1 MFRKTKL
8 SSAVIT
14 AITAGVVAS
23 HTSVA
28 FAQLEEVLVTATK
41 RSESTQDIPVTVS
54 AITSDKLDQLGI
66 SNFEDYIVQMP
77 GVTAGGAG
85 PGRNTVYIRGVASTT
100 PNLTTSGVAGL
111 APNVAMYLDEQPLTQ
126 PGRNLDV
133 YVADMNRVEVL
144 AGPQGTLFGAS
155 SQAGVIRLITNKPET
170 TENYGRIKA
179 GVSTTEKGDD
189 SNNIEAVFNWA
200 VSDSFALRGV
210 VYRDDQ
216 GGYIDNVQGTR
227 TALES
232 ARFRNSGVVRSN
244 GVPVS
249 DVRAG
254 VQTSGWLD
262 AAIAR
267 GDTFNGAR
275 VPLDSADPASYANIN
290 FLEANNEDLVE
301 KDFNDTLYEG
311 FRLSGLLDIS
321 DDWSLLLGYTHQE
334 VEADGV
340 FSADPTLGSSSP
352 SVQRFSPD
360 TLDDEFDNF
369 AWTLSGR
376 VNELEIVYTGA
387 YTERESDQIVDYT
400 DYLFVGQYLP
410 YYICDSTVTYP
421 EYNYNVTTPEGVA
434 SNYESF
440 GTCQP
445 PDLFVSS
452 VNETTTS
459 THELRFSTD
468 QTRSVRLTAGV
479 FYSDQEIEE
488 RVDFVYPNNVD
499 AAVFQYFG
507 LSDTTGFPPNFP
519 HTDSFRTAEGPYP
532 AETIFRNDIKR
543 TDEQI
548 GIFGELSFDVTDNLT
563 LIGGA
568 RYYDVEVK
576 LKGGANASFCN
587 SFQPDVNAFGTNISD
602 LYNGDGEFTFVG
614 DCNPATHIT
623 FTQGQTF
630 DEVKAALNAVD
641 PYSVG
646 RGEFT
651 NGPNAI
657 STGEIEGI
665 VNATSAP
672 DSASEDGVILKG
684 TIQYTPS
691 DDSLIYFT
699 YSEGYRPGLLNRPGG
714 APGAIGSNY
723 VVPFELQTDEITN
736 YELGWK
742 TDMLDGNLRFN
753 GSVFFI
759 DISNLQTTIFDPSIT
774 NLFFS
779 DNAADAEV
787 LGLEGDLTWL
797 ASEGLTVGVA
807 FSFLDSEITKVLIPT
822 NDVKKGDS
830 LAFAPEFQGNA
841 YARYEWNFGS
851 DYTAHVM
858 GNVNHSD
865 EMYSDIIRIN
875 RDEIASWTMAGLSAG
890 VTSDT
895 WGAELFVDN
904 VTDERAEIARDYIND
919 RERVVY
925 ARPRTMG
932 LRFTY
937 DF

>member
-1 MFRKTKL
+1 MKKSAL
-8 SSAVIT
+8 HLAVSSAIMSSVT
-14 AITAGVVAS
+14 ASGVY
-23 HTSVA
+23 
-28 FAQLEEVLVTATK
+28 AQDNKLEEVIVTATK
-41 RSESTQDIPVTVS
+41 RTESTQDIPIAVS
-54 AITSDKLDQLGI
+54 AITSDRLDQMGI
-66 SNFEDYIVQMP
+66 SNFEDYLIQMP

-85 PGRNTVYIRGVASTT
+85 PGRNTIYIRGVASTT

-111 APNVAMYLDEQPLTQ
+111 APNVALYLDEQPLTQ

-133 YVADMNRVEVL
+133 YVADINRVEVL

-170 TENYGRIKA
+170 NESYGRIKA
-179 GVSTTEKGDD
+179 GFSTTEEGED
-189 SNNIEAVFNWA
+189 SNNIEATFNWA

-210 VYRDDQ
+210 AYRDDK
-216 GGYIDNVQGTR
+216 GGYVDNVQGSR

-249 DVRAG
+249 DFRAG

-262 AAIAR
+262 AALAR

-275 VPLDSADPASYANIN
+275 VPVDSADPASYRNIN
-290 FLEANNEDLVE
+290 FKAATNEGLVE
-301 KDFNDTLYEG
+301 EDFNDTLYEG
-311 FRLSGLLDIS
+311 FRLSASADIS
-321 DDWSLLLGYTHQE
+321 EDWSLLLGYAHQN

-340 FSADPTLGSSSP
+340 FSADPNLGDDSP

-360 TLDDEFDNF
+360 TLEDEFDNF
-369 AWTLSGR
+369 NWTLSGR
-376 VNELEIVYTGA
+376 IKELEVVYTGA
-387 YTERESDQIVDYT
+387 YTARESDQIIDYT
-400 DYLFVGQYLP
+400 DYLFIGQYLP

-421 EYNYNVTTPEGVA
+421 EYNYNVTAPEGVA

-445 PDLFVSS
+445 PNLFVSS
-452 VNETTTS
+452 YNETTTS

-468 QTRSVRLTAGV
+468 PTRSTRLTAGV

-499 AAVFQYFG
+499 AAIFQYFG
-507 LSDTTGFPPNFP
+507 LSDTTGFPDNFP
-519 HTDSFRTAEGPYP
+519 HTGSYRSKEGPYP

-543 TDEQI
+543 TDEQL
-548 GIFGELSFDVTDNLT
+548 GIFGEISFDITDKLT

-576 LKGGANASFCN
+576 MKGGANASFCN
-587 SFQPDVNAFGTNISD
+587 SFQPDANAFGTNISD
-602 LYNGDGEFTFVG
+602 LYDGDGEFTFVG

-623 FTQGQTF
+623 FTKGQTF
-630 DEVKAALNAVD
+630 DEVKAALNEVD
-641 PYSVG
+641 PYSIG
-646 RGEFT
+646 RGEYT

-672 DSASEDGVILKG
+672 DSASDDGVILKG

-691 DDSLIYFT
+691 DDSLLYFT
-699 YSEGYRPGLLNRPGG
+699 YSEGFRPGLLNRPGG
-714 APGAIGSNY
+714 APGPIGSNY
-723 VVPFELQTDEITN
+723 TVPFVLQTDEITN

-742 TDMLDGNLRFN
+742 TDMLDGTLRFN
-753 GSVFFI
+753 GSVFFV
-759 DISNLQTTIFDPSIT
+759 DITDLQTTIFDPSIA

-787 LGLEGDLTWL
+787 LGLEGDVTW
-797 ASEGLTVGVA
+797 AVSAGLTVGAA
-807 FSFLDSEITKVLIPT
+807 FSFLDSEITKVLTPT
-822 NDVKKGDS
+822 DDVRKGDS

-865 EMYSDIIRIN
+865 EMYSDIITIN
-875 RDEIASWTMAGLSAG
+875 RDKIKSWTMAGLSAG
-890 VTSDT
+890 VASES
-895 WGAELFVDN
+895 WSVELFVDN
-904 VTDERAEIARDYIND
+904 VTDERAELARDYIND
-919 RERVVY
+919 RARVVY
-925 ARPRTMG
+925 ARPRTTG
-932 LRFTY
+932 LRLIY

>member
-8 SSAVIT
+8 NNAVLTVIT
-14 AITAGVVAS
+14 ASLAAGTAPMAV
-23 HTSVA
+23 
-28 FAQLEEVLVTATK
+28 AQLEEVLVTATK
-41 RSESTQDIPVTVS
+41 RTESTQDIPVTVS

-66 SNFEDYIVQMP
+66 TNFEDYIVQMP

-85 PGRNTVYIRGVASTT
+85 PGRNTVYIRGIASTT

-111 APNVAMYLDEQPLTQ
+111 APNVALYLDEQPLTQ

-155 SQAGVIRLITNKPET
+155 SQAGVIRLITNKPELT
-170 TENYGRIKA
+170 DNYGRIKA
-179 GVSTTEKGDD
+179 GFSTTEEGDD
-189 SNNIEAVFNWA
+189 SNNLEAVFNWA

-249 DVRAG
+249 DARAG

-262 AAIAR
+262 AALAR

-275 VPLDSADPASYANIN
+275 VPVDSADPASYRNID
-290 FLEANNEDLVE
+290 FKEANNEGLVE
-301 KDFNDTLYEG
+301 DDFNDTLYEG
-311 FRLSGLLDIS
+311 LRLSGLVDIS
-321 DDWSLLLGYTHQE
+321 DDWSLLLGYAHQN

-340 FSADPTLGSSSP
+340 FSADPNLGSDSP

-360 TLDDEFDNF
+360 TLEDEFDNF
-369 AWTLSGR
+369 NWTLSGR
-376 VNELEIVYTGA
+376 VKELDIVYTGA
-387 YTERESDQIVDYT
+387 YTERESDQIIDYT
-400 DYLFVGQYLP
+400 DYLFIGQYLP
-410 YYICDSTVTYP
+410 YYVCDSTVTYP
-421 EYNYNVTTPEGVA
+421 EYNYNVETPDGVA
-434 SNYESF
+434 ANYESF
-440 GTCQP
+440 GTCQA
-445 PDLFVSS
+445 PDLYVSS
-452 VNETTTS
+452 FNETTTS

-468 QTRSVRLTAGV
+468 PTSSLRLTAGV
-479 FYSDQEIEE
+479 FYSDQEIKE
-488 RVDFVYPNNVD
+488 RVDFAYPGNVD

-507 LSDTTGFPPNFP
+507 LPDTTGFPDNFP
-519 HTDSFRTAEGPYP
+519 HTGSYRSEEGPYP

-543 TDEQI
+543 TDEQL
-548 GIFGELSFDVTDNLT
+548 GIFGELSYDLTEKLT

-568 RYYDVEVK
+568 RYYDYEVAM
-576 LKGGANASFCN
+576 KGGANASFCN

-602 LYNGDGEFTFVG
+602 LYDGDGEFTFVG

-623 FTQGQTF
+623 FTEGQTF

-646 RGEFT
+646 RGEYT

-657 STGEIEGI
+657 STGEIEAI

-672 DSASEDGVILKG
+672 DSASDDGVILKG
-684 TIQYTPS
+684 TVQYTPT
-691 DDSLIYFT
+691 DDTLFYFT
-699 YSEGYRPGLLNRPGG
+699 YSEGFRPGLLNRPGG
-714 APGAIGSNY
+714 APGPIGSNY
-723 VVPFELQTDEITN
+723 VVPFDLQTDEITN
-736 YELGWK
+736 YEIGWK

-753 GSVFFI
+753 GSVFYV
-759 DISNLQTTIFDPSIT
+759 DISKLQTTIFDPSIS

-787 LGLEGDLTWL
+787 IGLEGDVTWL
-797 ASEGLTVGVA
+797 ASEGLTVGAA
-807 FSFLDSEITKVLIPT
+807 FSFLDTEITKVLTPT
-822 NDVKKGDS
+822 DDVIKGDS
-830 LAFAPEFQGNA
+830 LAFAPEFQGNL
-841 YARYEWNFGS
+841 YARYEWGFGR
-851 DYTAHVM
+851 DWTGHVM

-865 EMYSDIIRIN
+865 EMYSDIITIN
-875 RDEIASWTMAGLSAG
+875 RDKIDSWTMAGLSAG
-890 VTSDT
+890 ATNDT
-895 WGAELFVDN
+895 WGAELYVDN
-904 VTDERAEIARDYIND
+904 VTDERAELARDFVYD

-925 ARPRTMG
+925 ARPRTIG
-932 LRFTY
+932 FRLTY